1 LVDYQELRTVRQLA
15 SEAPWLTENKLRW
28 WIFHAE
34 RNGLA
39 AALIKISGRVYVDR
53 AEFNKRTRCV
63 VFAPFYCLD
72 PRLHAAV

>member
-53 AEFNKRTRCV
+53 AEFNKWLERQRMM
-63 VFAPFYCLD
+63 PLKGSK
-72 PRLHAAV
+72 AA